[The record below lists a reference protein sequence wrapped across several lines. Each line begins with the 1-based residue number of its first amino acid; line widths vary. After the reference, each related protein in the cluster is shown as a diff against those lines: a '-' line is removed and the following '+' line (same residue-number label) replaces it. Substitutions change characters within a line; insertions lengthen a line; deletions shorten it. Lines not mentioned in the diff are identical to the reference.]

1 VTTLIDL
8 DALTDLQV
16 ALTPPPPEV
25 VGSDDGHWPGQPP
38 PEVWAE
44 ARVDQAVRNRLV
56 EAYHPLVVRVT
67 RRMLASLASHADF
80 DDLCSAGVLGLI
92 DAIGRY
98 DPTRS
103 PFVAFAARRIRG
115 AIGDELR
122 SIDYVTRGQR
132 HRTRE
137 AEATAEALAHRL
149 HRTPTPAEL
158 AAAGANYRVDP
169 PVRLGSMRKGLDD
182 EDPWGGRPTRDLPP
196 RSWLRR
202 PPSARRC
209 APPSRPSRHGSDSS
223 LNSGSG
229 EVSPGGRS
237 GPCSGSPSRA
247 FRRSCTRR
255 WIASCSSWG
264 VGSAWIS
271 PGRAPPSG
279 DRTAH

>member
-1 VTTLIDL
+1 MTTLIDL

-25 VGSDDGHWPGQPP
+25 VASDDGHWPGQPP

-182 EDPWGGRPTRDLPP
+182 EDPWGEPTDPGLTPEELVTAAAERETVRAAVQTLTPRQRLIIELRFWGGVPRREIGALLGITESRVSQIMHAALDRIVFELGRRERLDL
-196 RSWLRR
+196 
-202 PPSARRC
+202 AR
-209 APPSRPSRHGSDSS
+209 
-223 LNSGSG
+223 
-229 EVSPGGRS
+229 
-237 GPCSGSPSRA
+237 SRA
-247 FRRSCTRR
+247 
-255 WIASCSSWG
+255 A
-264 VGSAWIS
+264 VG
-271 PGRAPPSG
+271 
-279 DRTAH
+279 